1 MGTAGYLITNIF
13 RVYLIYRF
21 YNIFFTQ
28 YKINKKYVFFIYLIY
43 YVINSV
49 VYIQI
54 CIPVVTLAVNI
65 VSLMAV
71 TYIYQATFRK
81 RMFYV
86 MVQLGLSICTEAI
99 AVLVSVN
106 VMPELTSQNM
116 EDYTMIQYFIAN
128 ISCFPIVLGTE
139 KIKRTG
145 QGEEIPGMYWV
156 LLLLLPVFS
165 IYIAAVLCML
175 PEKYNLITGVSFV
188 LLLLMNLIVFY
199 LYDVL
204 SQFMAEKIKENKIEE
219 QNRNYEQQL
228 YYYEELFENTRA
240 LRHDLK
246 NHFGVIYLLAEQNQD
261 KEVINYVQRFLDMSD
276 NGGYRISTGNVSL
289 DALISY
295 KYEEAKRQGICI
307 NTEVAIAKNTRWN
320 DVDLCTIT
328 GNLLDNAIR
337 AVKDIENASI
347 EFVMRQ
353 HENKMVIKVK
363 NPYRGV
369 LKRREDVFETTK
381 QNKSRHGIG
390 LEHIKKIV
398 EQYHGVI
405 DFDTQNGE
413 FVVRLIL
420 Y

>member
-175 PEKYNLITGVSFV
+175 PEKYNLIAGVSFV

-228 YYYEELFENTRA
+228 YHYEELFENKRA

-276 NGGYRISTGNVSL
+276 NGGDRISTGNVSL

-337 AVKDIENASI
+337 AAKDIENASI

-381 QNKSRHGIG
+381 QNKNRHGIG

>member
-1 MGTAGYLITNIF
+1 MNNENFAGIMGTVKQAEITNG
-13 RVYLIYRF
+13 VCGYD
-21 YNIFFTQ
+21 
-28 YKINKKYVFFIYLIY
+28 
-43 YVINSV
+43 
-49 VYIQI
+49 
-54 CIPVVTLAVNI
+54 
-65 VSLMAV
+65 
-71 TYIYQATFRK
+71 
-81 RMFYV
+81 
-86 MVQLGLSICTEAI
+86 TENRY
-99 AVLVSVN
+99 AVLRVCVPRKSGA
-106 VMPELTSQNM
+106 
-116 EDYTMIQYFIAN
+116 EDTV
-128 ISCFPIVLGTE
+128 IV
-139 KIKRTG
+139 
-145 QGEEIPGMYWV
+145 
-156 LLLLLPVFS
+156 
-165 IYIAAVLCML
+165 
-175 PEKYNLITGVSFV
+175 
-188 LLLLMNLIVFY
+188 
-199 LYDVL
+199 
-204 SQFMAEKIKENKIEE
+204 AEKIKENKIEE

-228 YYYEELFENTRA
+228 YHYEELFENTRA

-337 AVKDIENASI
+337 AAKDIENASI

>member
-71 TYIYQATFRK
+71 TYIYQATLRK

-99 AVLVSVN
+99 AVLIAVN

-116 EDYTMIQYFIAN
+116 GDYTMIQYFIAN

-139 KIKRTG
+139 KIKRNG

-228 YYYEELFENTRA
+228 YHYEELFETTRA

-337 AVKDIENASI
+337 AAKDIENASI

-381 QNKSRHGIG
+381 QNKNRHGIG

>member
-1 MGTAGYLITNIF
+1 M
-13 RVYLIYRF
+13 
-21 YNIFFTQ
+21 
-28 YKINKKYVFFIYLIY
+28 
-43 YVINSV
+43 
-49 VYIQI
+49 
-54 CIPVVTLAVNI
+54 
-65 VSLMAV
+65 
-71 TYIYQATFRK
+71 
-81 RMFYV
+81 
-86 MVQLGLSICTEAI
+86 
-99 AVLVSVN
+99 
-106 VMPELTSQNM
+106 
-116 EDYTMIQYFIAN
+116 
-128 ISCFPIVLGTE
+128 
-139 KIKRTG
+139 
-145 QGEEIPGMYWV
+145 
-156 LLLLLPVFS
+156 
-165 IYIAAVLCML
+165 
-175 PEKYNLITGVSFV
+175 
-188 LLLLMNLIVFY
+188 
-199 LYDVL
+199 
-204 SQFMAEKIKENKIEE
+204 
-219 QNRNYEQQL
+219 
-228 YYYEELFENTRA
+228 
-240 LRHDLK
+240 
-246 NHFGVIYLLAEQNQD
+246 AEQNQD

-337 AVKDIENASI
+337 AAKDIENASI

>member
-1 MGTAGYLITNIF
+1 M
-13 RVYLIYRF
+13 
-21 YNIFFTQ
+21 
-28 YKINKKYVFFIYLIY
+28 
-43 YVINSV
+43 
-49 VYIQI
+49 
-54 CIPVVTLAVNI
+54 
-65 VSLMAV
+65 
-71 TYIYQATFRK
+71 
-81 RMFYV
+81 
-86 MVQLGLSICTEAI
+86 
-99 AVLVSVN
+99 
-106 VMPELTSQNM
+106 
-116 EDYTMIQYFIAN
+116 
-128 ISCFPIVLGTE
+128 
-139 KIKRTG
+139 
-145 QGEEIPGMYWV
+145 
-156 LLLLLPVFS
+156 
-165 IYIAAVLCML
+165 
-175 PEKYNLITGVSFV
+175 
-188 LLLLMNLIVFY
+188 
-199 LYDVL
+199 
-204 SQFMAEKIKENKIEE
+204 
-219 QNRNYEQQL
+219 
-228 YYYEELFENTRA
+228 
-240 LRHDLK
+240 K

-295 KYEEAKRQGICI
+295 KHEEAKRQGICI

-337 AVKDIENASI
+337 AAKDIENASI

>member
-21 YNIFFTQ
+21 YNIFFTK
-28 YKINKKYVFFIYLIY
+28 YKINKKCVFFVYLIY
-43 YVINSV
+43 YVINSI

-54 CIPVVTLAVNI
+54 CVPVVTLAVNI

-228 YYYEELFENTRA
+228 YHYEELFENTRA

-276 NGGYRISTGNVSL
+276 NGGDRISTGNVSL

-328 GNLLDNAIR
+328 GNLLDNASR
-337 AVKDIENASI
+337 AAKDIENASI

-381 QNKSRHGIG
+381 QNKNRHGIG

>member
-228 YYYEELFENTRA
+228 FENTRA

-337 AVKDIENASI
+337 AAKDIENASI

-381 QNKSRHGIG
+381 QNKNRHGIG

>member
-228 YYYEELFENTRA
+228 YPYEELFENTRA

-337 AVKDIENASI
+337 AAKDIENASI

>member
-43 YVINSV
+43 YVINSI

-54 CIPVVTLAVNI
+54 CVPVVTLAVNI

-71 TYIYQATFRK
+71 TYIYQATLRK

-116 EDYTMIQYFIAN
+116 GDYTMIQYFIAN

-219 QNRNYEQQL
+219 QNRNYEPQL
-228 YYYEELFENTRA
+228 YHYEELFENTRA

-337 AVKDIENASI
+337 AAKDIENASI

-381 QNKSRHGIG
+381 QNKNRHGIG

>member
-21 YNIFFTQ
+21 YNIFFTK
-28 YKINKKYVFFIYLIY
+28 YKINKKCVFFVYLIY
-43 YVINSV
+43 YVINSI

-54 CIPVVTLAVNI
+54 CVPVVTLAVNI

-228 YYYEELFENTRA
+228 YHYEELFENTWA

-337 AVKDIENASI
+337 AAKDIENASI

-381 QNKSRHGIG
+381 QNKNRHGIG

>member
-175 PEKYNLITGVSFV
+175 PEKYNLIAGVSFV

-228 YYYEELFENTRA
+228 YHYEELFENTWA

-337 AVKDIENASI
+337 AAKDIENASI

-381 QNKSRHGIG
+381 QNKNRHGIG

>member
-219 QNRNYEQQL
+219 QNRNYEHQL
-228 YYYEELFENTRA
+228 YHYEELFENTRA

-337 AVKDIENASI
+337 AAKDIENASI

-381 QNKSRHGIG
+381 QNKNRHGIG

>member
-1 MGTAGYLITNIF
+1 M
-13 RVYLIYRF
+13 
-21 YNIFFTQ
+21 
-28 YKINKKYVFFIYLIY
+28 YKR
-43 YVINSV
+43 
-49 VYIQI
+49 Q
-54 CIPVVTLAVNI
+54 PVVTLAVNI

-165 IYIAAVLCML
+165 IYIAVVLCML
-175 PEKYNLITGVSFV
+175 PKKYNLITGVSFV

-228 YYYEELFENTRA
+228 YHYEELFENTRA

-337 AVKDIENASI
+337 AAKDIENASI

>member
-43 YVINSV
+43 YVINSI

-54 CIPVVTLAVNI
+54 CVPVVTLAVNI

-228 YYYEELFENTRA
+228 YHYEELFENTRV

-337 AVKDIENASI
+337 AAKDIENASI

-381 QNKSRHGIG
+381 QNKNRHGIG